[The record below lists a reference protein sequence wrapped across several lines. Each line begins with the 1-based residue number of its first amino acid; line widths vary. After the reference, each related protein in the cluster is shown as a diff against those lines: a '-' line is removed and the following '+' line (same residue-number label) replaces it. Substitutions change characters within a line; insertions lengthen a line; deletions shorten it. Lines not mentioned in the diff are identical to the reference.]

1 MTLLSEIAIAGITLI
16 AGSLAFAPKRE
27 LVTQIDIDATP
38 AQVWDVL
45 SDASAYPNW
54 NPFLVSMQGELLE
67 GKKLTN
73 RMRTTAGSEISFS
86 PTVLKVENNRELRWL
101 GRMVLPRIFDG
112 EHYFILEDR
121 GGFTRLIHG
130 ERFRGILLWFLD
142 VRQFKGNFEAL
153 NEALKRRVE
162 AIAADRGKGGS
173 FTSGE
178 QSVLRAA

>member
-1 MTLLSEIAIAGITLI
+1 MTILSEIAIAGVTLL
-16 AGSLAFAPKRE
+16 AGALAFAPKRE
-27 LVTQIDIDATP
+27 LVTQIDIDAAP

-45 SDASAYPNW
+45 SDTSSYPQW
-54 NPFLVSMQGELLE
+54 NPFLVSMKGELLE
-67 GKKLTN
+67 GKKLRN

-86 PTVLKVENNRELRWL
+86 PTVLRVENNRELRWL
-101 GRMVLPRIFDG
+101 GRMVMPRIFDG

-130 ERFRGILLWFLD
+130 ERFRGILLWFMD
-142 VRQFKGNFEAL
+142 VQQFKSNFEEL

-162 AIAADRGKGGS
+162 ALSAERSNARS